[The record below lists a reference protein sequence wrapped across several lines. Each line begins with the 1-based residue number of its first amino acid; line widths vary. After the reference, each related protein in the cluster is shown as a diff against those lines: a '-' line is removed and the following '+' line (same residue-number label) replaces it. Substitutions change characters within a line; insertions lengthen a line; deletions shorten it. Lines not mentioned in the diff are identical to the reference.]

1 MIKKVIMRSS
11 IFIIMKVFFCEI
23 IWKLLHRDCAEISWN
38 NYAFSQVHICV

>member
-23 IWKLLHRDCAEISWN
+23 IRKLLHRDCAET
-38 NYAFSQVHICV
+38 ADCL